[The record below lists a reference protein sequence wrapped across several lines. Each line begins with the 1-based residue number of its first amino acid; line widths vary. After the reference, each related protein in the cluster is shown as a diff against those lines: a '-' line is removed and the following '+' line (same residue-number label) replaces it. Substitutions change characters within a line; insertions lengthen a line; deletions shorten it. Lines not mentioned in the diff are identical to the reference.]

1 MVQNYENNLN
11 KRAFLEKKAQ
21 IIWLVWEKFVFLS
34 HLLVITMNNEAI
46 KTRVVGVD
54 ISYDATTY
62 AVIDIRGNIIAE
74 DSFTTHEYPDINN
87 YVTKLSDDIVT
98 MVEAN
103 GGYETIRS
111 IGISVPSGNYT
122 TGCIVNSPNMP
133 WKGVV
138 PLSAMLRDRLGLAVA
153 LANDSQVVTLGE
165 RAFGAGHGMKNFV
178 VVTLGHGIGSC
189 IFSNGKIHLGTD
201 GHAGE
206 IGHTCVVPD
215 GRECGCGNKG
225 CLEAYVAAKG
235 INQTAM
241 EMMAESDEP
250 SLMRSLEKLTPK
262 AIFECCE
269 QGDAMAIEVFRR
281 TGEILGVGVAN
292 YASVL
297 DPEAIIFTGGI
308 AHAGHWLLDS
318 VMESFNEHVFKNI
331 KDRVK
336 IVVSELNDHDRDVLG
351 ASVLAWE
358 VPEYSLF
365 K

>member
-1 MVQNYENNLN
+1 MSNVS
-11 KRAFLEKKAQ
+11 
-21 IIWLVWEKFVFLS
+21 V
-34 HLLVITMNNEAI
+34 

-54 ISYDATTY
+54 ISYDTTTY
-62 AVIDIRGNIIAE
+62 AIVDIRGNIIAE
-74 DSFTTHEYPDINN
+74 ENFPSAEYPEINN
-87 YVTKLSDDIVT
+87 FVAKLSEAIIT
-98 MVEAN
+98 LVENN

-133 WKGVV
+133 WKGIV
-138 PLSAMLRDRLGLAVA
+138 PLAAMLRDRLGLAVA
-153 LANDSQVVTLGE
+153 LANDSHVVALGE
-165 RAFGAGHGMKNFV
+165 YTFGAGHGMKNFV
-178 VVTLGHGIGSC
+178 VVTLGHGVGSC
-189 IFSNGKIHLGTD
+189 FFSNGKIYLGSD

-206 IGHTCVVPD
+206 IGHTCVVPG

-235 INQTAM
+235 INQTAR
-241 EMMAESDEP
+241 ELMAASDQP
-250 SLMRSLEKLTPK
+250 SLMRSLEKLTPRT
-262 AIFECCE
+262 IFDCCE
-269 QGDAMAIEVFRR
+269 QGDEMAIEVFRR
-281 TGEILGVGVAN
+281 TGEFLGVGVAN

-297 DPEAIIFTGGI
+297 DPEAVIFTGGI

-318 VMESFNEHVFKNI
+318 TLESFKKHVFKNI

-336 IVVSELNDHDRDVLG
+336 ILVSTLNDHDRDVLG
-351 ASVLAWE
+351 ASVLAWD

>member
-1 MVQNYENNLN
+1 MSNVS
-11 KRAFLEKKAQ
+11 
-21 IIWLVWEKFVFLS
+21 V
-34 HLLVITMNNEAI
+34 

-54 ISYDATTY
+54 ISYDTTTY
-62 AVIDIRGNIIAE
+62 AIVDIRGNIIAE
-74 DSFTTHEYPDINN
+74 ENFPSAEYPEINN
-87 YVTKLSDDIVT
+87 FVAKLSEAIIT
-98 MVEAN
+98 LVENN

-138 PLSAMLRDRLGLAVA
+138 PLAAMLRDRLGLAVA
-153 LANDSQVVTLGE
+153 LANDSHVVALGE
-165 RAFGAGHGMKNFV
+165 YTFGAGHGMKNFV
-178 VVTLGHGIGSC
+178 VVTLGHGVGSC
-189 IFSNGKIHLGTD
+189 FFSNGKIYLGSD

-206 IGHTCVVPD
+206 IGHTCVVPG

-235 INQTAM
+235 INQTAR
-241 EMMAESDEP
+241 ELMAASDQP
-250 SLMRSLEKLTPK
+250 SLMRSLEKLTPRT
-262 AIFECCE
+262 IFDCCE
-269 QGDAMAIEVFRR
+269 QCDEMAIEVFRR
-281 TGEILGVGVAN
+281 TGEFLGVGV
-292 YASVL
+292 
-297 DPEAIIFTGGI
+297 

-318 VMESFNEHVFKNI
+318 TLESFKKHVFKNI

-336 IVVSELNDHDRDVLG
+336 ILVSTLNDHDRDVLG
-351 ASVLAWE
+351 ASVLAWD

>member
-1 MVQNYENNLN
+1 MVQNYENILN

-21 IIWLVWEKFVFLS
+21 IIWLVQENFVFLS
-34 HLLVITMNNEAI
+34 HLFVICMNKETI

-62 AVIDIRGNIIAE
+62 AVVDIRGNIIAE
-74 DSFTTHEYPDINN
+74 ESFPTADYPDINN
-87 YVTKLSDDIVT
+87 YVSKLSEAIVT
-98 MVEAN
+98 LVEAN

-111 IGISVPSGNYT
+111 IGISAPSGNYA

-133 WKGVV
+133 WKGVI

-153 LANDSQVVTLGE
+153 LANDAHVVLLGE
-165 RAFGAGHGMKNFV
+165 QAFGAGHGMKNFV
-178 VVTLGHGIGSC
+178 VVTLGHGVGSC
-189 IFSNGKIHLGTD
+189 IYSNGKVHLGTD

-206 IGHTCVVPD
+206 IGHTCVVPG

-235 INQTAM
+235 INQTAR

-250 SLMRSLEKLTPK
+250 SLMRSLDKLTPRT
-262 AIFECCE
+262 IFECCE
-269 QGDAMAIEVFRR
+269 QGDKMAIEVFRR
-281 TGEILGVGVAN
+281 TGESLGVGIAN

-297 DPEAIIFTGGI
+297 DPEAVIFTGGI
-308 AHAGHWLLDS
+308 ARAGHWLLDP
-318 VMESFNEHVFKNI
+318 VMESFSKHVFQNI

-336 IVVSELNDHDRDVLG
+336 VVISSLNDHERDVLG
-351 ASVLAWE
+351 ASVLAWD